1 MKLNKMLI
9 NTIQLLHANSQTG
22 GHAEDN
28 WCLCK
33 IHLKLQVI
41 SLMAGI
47 RKIFFMEVHQ
57 QG

>member
-1 MKLNKMLI
+1 MLI
-9 NTIQLLHANSQTG
+9 NTVQILHANSQTG

-33 IHLKLQVI
+33 IHLKVRVI

-47 RKIFFMEVHQ
+47 RKTFFMEVH
-57 QG
+57 